1 MVWPTIMWR
10 GKRRMDRCQSEPYT
24 LPAFCQFFCLIQ
36 DTTFSSVHRQAEHQ
50 KSGNVSTESWWL
62 PRDESRSRFL
72 SAEMGC
78 AASLTLL
85 SRPPSH
91 PKKMHLQPHLDHL
104 HNTFFFSKADPASII
119 TEPCPF
125 CPAVRVKRRQAS
137 SGIIARSTEPRWTNQ
152 QP

>member
-10 GKRRMDRCQSEPYT
+10 GKRRTDRCQSEPYT
-24 LPAFCQFFCLIQ
+24 LPAFCQSFFVLYK
-36 DTTFSSVHRQAEHQ
+36 T
-50 KSGNVSTESWWL
+50 
-62 PRDESRSRFL
+62 PL
-72 SAEMGC
+72 SALYINRLSIKRVAILVLNAGGC
-78 AASLTLL
+78 PQANRDQDCYQLKWAVLL
-85 SRPPSH
+85 SHPSTIS
-91 PKKMHLQPHLDHL
+91 PKEMHLQPHLDHL
-104 HNTFFFSKADPASII
+104 HNTFFFSKADPASIF